1 VPQAWRSY
9 VGHYRSEDPWIGS
22 LRVVV
27 LKGRLMLD
35 GLTPL
40 ELDGELF
47 RLRDE
52 PANTE
57 WIRFGEVVNG
67 KCMRLKFS
75 GVDLWRV
82 ASA

>member
-1 VPQAWRSY
+1 V
-9 VGHYRSEDPWIGS
+9 I
-22 LRVVV
+22 

-35 GLTPL
+35 GVTTL
-40 ELDGELF
+40 EPAGDLF
-47 RLRDE
+47 RMRDE
-52 PANTE
+52 PANAE

-67 KCMRLKFS
+67 KCMRLKYS